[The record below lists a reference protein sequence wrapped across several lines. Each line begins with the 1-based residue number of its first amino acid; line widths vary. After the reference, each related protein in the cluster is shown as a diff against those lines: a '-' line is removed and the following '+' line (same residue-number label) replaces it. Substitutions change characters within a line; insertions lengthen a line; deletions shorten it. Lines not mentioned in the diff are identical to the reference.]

1 MKLNQIFRSLF
12 RNPLNSLIII
22 ISLAIGMACTNLIML
37 FITRELNTDSFQQN
51 RDRIY
56 LLKCDNPF
64 EKGSQMSNCKKGGV
78 EYIKENFSQV
88 DDFCRIR
95 FARAQ
100 KVMIGNQI
108 YNDNL
113 AVFETSATFFT
124 IFSYKLLTNNPNTV
138 LTTRDDIAIS
148 EDLAQKYFGERLP
161 VGRIITIINGNT
173 KTDFIIKGIFRKPV
187 ENSQFNFDMVKLSEN
202 TERYAFLLLKKNTDP
217 AKLEKL
223 FAEEKDKI
231 PVIND
236 GTPGKYYLKSFK
248 QTYFDT
254 SEYSLLG
261 NKREK
266 SDIVIAMIIGL
277 MIICVASVNYL
288 GLINNKLFDKTP
300 EFYIRRLNGGS
311 RASLIFDFMIE
322 NLIIIGIAFVISLE
336 VISWIIP
343 LFNEL
348 TEAQIDVTYL
358 IRPES
363 FLFMSYVVFSL
374 LIVTLI
380 FSVNKINKQKIS
392 SPRKVMIDKEGKI
405 IKIPAFNIFQLI
417 VTIVLLICSIT
428 ILKQINYINKKEIG
442 INKDV
447 IEVKIPSIY
456 EAQTKIFK
464 EVLLKYPSVASISV
478 TQASPLL
485 EWIQTSF
492 HYTENGEDKQYSP
505 KIFRGDEV
513 FIRTLGIILTEG
525 RDFSGNIASD
535 KNNCIINES
544 LAGYFSGRN
553 LIGEKLPGYE
563 KLTVLGIVKDFNCS
577 GAKDPVTPGVII
589 FDNSGNHLLVMPA
602 FGQSQ
607 SVKNSISETWQ
618 KLIPDF
624 PLNIESVRERYDW
637 YHIKETNFAKLI
649 VSCCLISL
657 FLSMIGLFAI
667 SFHSSRKRTKEIG
680 IRKINGATVFGVISL
695 LNRDFFR
702 WVIIAFI
709 PASFIT
715 WYIMNRWLQG
725 FAYRTEL
732 NLWIFALAGLLT
744 VTITFLT
751 VSWQSWRAATR
762 NPVEALR
769 YE

>member
-1 MKLNQIFRSLF
+1 
-12 RNPLNSLIII
+12 
-22 ISLAIGMACTNLIML
+22 MACTNLIML

-56 LLKCDNPF
+56 LLKCDNPY
-64 EKGSQMSNCKKGGV
+64 EKGSQMSNCKKGGA

-88 DDFCRIR
+88 EDFCRIR

-124 IFSYKLLTNNPNTV
+124 VFSYKLLTNNPNSV
-138 LTTRDDIAIS
+138 LTTKDDIVIS

-202 TERYAFLLLKKNTDP
+202 TERYAFLLLKNNTDP

-300 EFYIRRLNGGS
+300 EFYIRRINGGS

-343 LFNEL
+343 LFNDL
-348 TEAQIDVTYL
+348 TESQIDVTYFT
-358 IRPES
+358 RPDS

-374 LIVTLI
+374 LFVTLL
-380 FSVNKINKQKIS
+380 FSVNKLNKQKIS
-392 SPRKVMIDKEGKI
+392 CTRKVVVDKEGKI

-428 ILKQINYINKKEIG
+428 ILKQINYITNKEIG
-442 INKDV
+442 LNKDV

-456 EAQTKIFK
+456 ESQTKIFK
-464 EVLLKYPSVASISV
+464 EDLLKYPSVASISV
-478 TQASPLL
+478 TTASPLL

-492 HYTENGEDKQYSP
+492 QYTENGEDKQYSP
-505 KIFRGDEV
+505 KIFRGDEA
-513 FIRTLGIILTEG
+513 FISTLGIVLTEG
-525 RDFSGNIASD
+525 RDFSGNITSD

-544 LAGYFSGRN
+544 LARYFSGRN

-563 KLTVLGIVKDFNCS
+563 KLTVIGIVKDFNCS
-577 GAKDPVTPGVII
+577 GAKDPISPGVII

-624 PLNIESVRERYDW
+624 PVNIESVRERYDW

-702 WVIIAFI
+702 WIIIAFV
-709 PASFIT
+709 PASFMT
-715 WYIMNRWLQG
+715 WYIMNKWLQG

-744 VTITFLT
+744 VTTTFLT